1 MFWLTAAEELLLKTT
16 QTLCKLICHPLTKRL
31 NVIILLVSMRI
42 SSLLHFNVSG
52 VTLRSNDVSECH
64 EQWNHVTIHTV
75 IKFMMHAT
83 FTVESTLMMCCVFP
97 EPDNIYTTATYVI
110 HCLVWF
116 QLLVC
121 VNCFGHTLQI
131 SWYLIVFR
139 LVCTLNFAYQ
149 PVNGRTKE
157 YIAAEPS
164 ISLYLN
170 RFNVWC

>member
-31 NVIILLVSMRI
+31 NLIKLLVSMRI

-83 FTVESTLMMCCVFP
+83 FTVESTLMMCCVLP

-116 QLLVC
+116 QLLVW
-121 VNCFGHTLQI
+121 VNCFWAYFTDFLIDNCFQTCLYFKFYI
-131 SWYLIVFR
+131 STCEWKNERIYRCWTFLFIV
-139 LVCTLNFAYQ
+139 LN
-149 PVNGRTKE
+149 
-157 YIAAEPS
+157 
-164 ISLYLN
+164 
-170 RFNVWC
+170 